1 MDKANDKMA
10 ENAPRAA
17 RHWVV
22 AAACVGFIAAMVGV
36 TYASVPLYAMFCSL
50 TGFGGATRVG
60 ATPTGAPLERE
71 ITIRFDA
78 NVSPGLPW
86 TFAPV
91 EREMNV
97 KIGATSLAHYTA
109 LNRSADDTRANA
121 TYNVS
126 PPQAGAYFVKLQCF
140 CFEEQTLAGRE
151 KMDMPVVFYVDPA
164 IADDPDLKTL
174 KDITLSY
181 TFFPAKPDR
190 PQVRA
195 DADTLNK
202 VRADADKTG
211 KVRVDADGARKPL

>member
-1 MDKANDKMA
+1 MA
-10 ENAPRAA
+10 EANEKTAQSARRAPR
-17 RHWVV
+17 HGVV

-60 ATPTGAPLERE
+60 AAPTAAPLERE

-78 NVSPGLPW
+78 NVAPGLPW
-86 TFAPV
+86 TFAPSQ
-91 EREMNV
+91 REMTV
-97 KIGATSLAHYTA
+97 KVGATSLAHYTA
-109 LNRSADDTRANA
+109 ANRSGDETRANA

-151 KMDMPVVFYVDPA
+151 KMEMPVVFYVDPA

-181 TFFPAKPDR
+181 TFFPARSDKP
-190 PQVRA
+190 QARA
-195 DADTLNK
+195 DAE
-202 VRADADKTG
+202 
-211 KVRVDADGARKPL
+211 GARKPL

>member
-1 MDKANDKMA
+1 MAEANDKMA
-10 ENAPRAA
+10 ESAPRAA

-60 ATPTGAPLERE
+60 STPTAAPLDRE

-86 TFAPV
+86 AFAPV
-91 EREMNV
+91 QREMTV

-109 LNRSADDTRANA
+109 QNRSADDTRANA

-151 KMDMPVVFYVDPA
+151 KMDMPVVFYVDPS

-181 TFFPAKPDR
+181 TFFPAKADK

-195 DADTLNK
+195 NADTLDK
-202 VRADADKTG
+202 VRADAE
-211 KVRVDADGARKPL
+211 GARKPL